1 MQRLLFIIICFVT
14 LDCAWPCTSAIVSGK
29 VTANGRPMLW
39 KHRDTGTEDNFVQ
52 RVVAAR
58 PGELDY
64 VALFNAGDS
73 LLAEAWI
80 GLNSAGFAVMNTASY
95 NLVPDTAVY
104 RDREGYVMTLALKQ
118 CRSLADFEMLLD
130 TLSRPMGVQANF
142 GAIDASGAGAYY
154 ETCDDGYVKYDLADD
169 PDGVL
174 VRTNY
179 SCSGASDTGFGY
191 IREAN
196 ACHLLS
202 PYVTSASV
210 EPATFTEVLS
220 RSFYHSMLKC
230 DALAGDP
237 EWIIDQDFIPRNS
250 SSASIVIEGLLP
262 GESPE
267 SAVMWSAVGYPPCS
281 YVLPVTVT
289 DVPEEL
295 QPSPSTWRSK
305 LCDDVV
311 ARKRKV
317 FPVTRGSGSH
327 YINVEALRHYND
339 SCRQVSLENYRINKE
354 LLNRK

>member
-1 MQRLLFIIICFVT
+1 MILFKNIF
-14 LDCAWPCTSAIVSGK
+14 
-29 VTANGRPMLW
+29 
-39 KHRDTGTEDNFVQ
+39 F
-52 RVVAAR
+52 
-58 PGELDY
+58 
-64 VALFNAGDS
+64 FN
-73 LLAEAWI
+73 
-80 GLNSAGFAVMNTASY
+80 
-95 NLVPDTAVY
+95 DTATTEIY
-104 RDREGYVMTLALKQ
+104 TQ
-118 CRSLADFEMLLD
+118 QN
-130 TLSRPMGVQANF
+130 TLS
-142 GAIDASGAGAYY
+142 
-154 ETCDDGYVKYDLADD
+154 L
-169 PDGVL
+169 
-174 VRTNY
+174 
-179 SCSGASDTGFGY
+179 
-191 IREAN
+191 
-196 ACHLLS
+196 H
-202 PYVTSASV
+202 
-210 EPATFTEVLS
+210 
-220 RSFYHSMLKC
+220 

-281 YVLPVTVT
+281 YVLPVTVA
-289 DVPEEL
+289 DVHEEL

>member
-1 MQRLLFIIICFVT
+1 M
-14 LDCAWPCTSAIVSGK
+14 
-29 VTANGRPMLW
+29 
-39 KHRDTGTEDNFVQ
+39 
-52 RVVAAR
+52 
-58 PGELDY
+58 
-64 VALFNAGDS
+64 
-73 LLAEAWI
+73 
-80 GLNSAGFAVMNTASY
+80 
-95 NLVPDTAVY
+95 
-104 RDREGYVMTLALKQ
+104 
-118 CRSLADFEMLLD
+118 
-130 TLSRPMGVQANF
+130 
-142 GAIDASGAGAYY
+142 
-154 ETCDDGYVKYDLADD
+154 KYDLADA

-179 SCSGASDTGFGY
+179 SCSGDSDTGFGY

-230 DALAGDP
+230 DALAGNP
-237 EWIIDQDFIPRNS
+237 EWIVDQDFIPRNS
-250 SSASIVIEGLLP
+250 SSASIVVEGLLP

-267 SAVMWSAVGYPPCS
+267 HAVMWSAVGYPPCS
-281 YVLPVTVT
+281 YVLPVTVA